1 MTHERDIDR
10 LLDHWLSE
18 GPSEVADRVVL
29 SVADRIDR
37 QPQRPAWRFLRR
49 PTIMTSSIRWAAV
62 FVALALVAVL
72 GFAVLGGPSDSG
84 IVGVSPSDS
93 AAATDSPR
101 SQVSPTP
108 TASPEGPLGGG
119 LILAHERGKEGAL
132 GVYEIDAG
140 TGERTLL
147 GTLPGSSIPS
157 FQYAF
162 QWATDRAHAFITSR
176 SGRLRALDD
185 PTAAGQRITFVC
197 CPPTVQKAGDPDLH
211 HWVLSPK
218 GDRLAGLRLVGIK
231 VAGQEGELSVDDAV
245 VIFDAESAALRIL
258 PAPLGTQLLP
268 PISWSPDGTMVAVAG
283 CRPCDNSDVDQAP
296 TATTHQRLFVVPAD
310 GGPTRDLVD
319 VTDANFG
326 SPAWSPDGSS
336 IAFVN
341 ADCRAGERPGSCFGP
356 VSIQTVRLSD
366 GLRISVAEAQEPSPP
381 SWSPDGRRIAFS
393 DAGGIFVMNA
403 DGTDKV
409 RLADGY
415 YPRWSPD
422 SRWLLYEVP
431 AAVEPGDLWVVSA
444 DGGESRVVGAYQGA
458 AW

>member
-10 LLDHWLSE
+10 LLDQWFLD
-18 GPSEVADRVVL
+18 GPTEVADRVVL
-29 SVADRIDR
+29 NVADRIDR

-49 PTIMTSSIRWAAV
+49 PTLMNTTSRLAAAI
-62 FVALALVAVL
+62 VAAALIGVV
-72 GFAVLGGPSDSG
+72 GFALIWRQDDAGL
-84 IVGVSPSDS
+84 VGVSPTNST
-93 AAATDSPR
+93 APTDSTRAPA
-101 SQVSPTP
+101 SPTP

-147 GTLPGSSIPS
+147 GTLPGSSRTRPYDLS
-157 FQYAF
+157 
-162 QWATDRAHAFITSR
+162 WAADHEHALIIAR
-176 SGRLRALDD
+176 PLGGRPTTLDD
-185 PTAAGQRITFVC
+185 PTEAGRAITFAC
-197 CPPTVQKAGDPDLH
+197 CRTTDEQSVAQVID
-211 HWVLSPK
+211 WVISPN
-218 GDRLAGLRLVGIK
+218 GSLVAGLRWSDITL
-231 VAGQEGELSVDDAV
+231 EGNLTFHDAIA
-245 VIFDAESAALRIL
+245 IFDAKFDALRTL
-258 PAPLGTQLLP
+258 SVPPGTQLQG
-268 PISWSPDGTMVAVAG
+268 PIAWSPDGTMVAVAG
-283 CRPCDNSDVDQAP
+283 CRPCDNSDINQPP
-296 TATTHQRLFVVPAD
+296 TATTHQRLFVMPAD

-341 ADCRAGERPGSCFGP
+341 ADCRAGERPGFCFGR

-393 DAGGIFVMNA
+393 DAGGIFVMNV

-409 RLADGY
+409 RLADGSD
-415 YPRWSPD
+415 PRWSPD
-422 SRWLLYEVP
+422 SHWLLYEVL
-431 AAVEPGDLWVVSA
+431 AADFEPGDLWVVSA
-444 DGGESRVVGAYQGA
+444 DGGEPRLVGAYQGG